1 MHVKK
6 LFLELFPVSAY
17 VGSSENLKDLMD
29 FQAMTGRAMRVFL
42 ATSLLAVGLLLAVG
56 TFSEDGRAESLTALA
71 QAGQH
76 VASVLHTAQTGGAH
90 DIKADPAKVQAAT
103 ASGES
108 DSANKAAGGALET
121 KADSTPVKEA
131 TASGM
136 SDNAGKEEKAK
147 AGGRESLDSALK
159 RRVRRCAKQITGD
172 ESPRKLEP
180 TILAEVMRCAQDF
193 MPAMD
198 TANLL
203 TASENKLLAAAK
215 TPQEKKDAMAAIAE
229 VNDEPSAKPDS
240 SAPAKAAEAKSA
252 LANAPAS
259 PHRPTP

>member
-1 MHVKK
+1 
-6 LFLELFPVSAY
+6 
-17 VGSSENLKDLMD
+17 MD

-76 VASVLHTAQTGGAH
+76 VASGGAH
-90 DIKADPAKVQAAT
+90 DIKADPAKVKAAT

-147 AGGRESLDSALK
+147 AGGGESLDSALK

>member
-1 MHVKK
+1 
-6 LFLELFPVSAY
+6 
-17 VGSSENLKDLMD
+17 
-29 FQAMTGRAMRVFL
+29 MTGRALRVLL
-42 ATSLLAVGLLLAVG
+42 ATPLLAVGLLLAVG

-90 DIKADPAKVQAAT
+90 EVKADPAKVKPTT
-103 ASGES
+103 ASAET
-108 DSANKAAGGALET
+108 DSANKAVGGALET
-121 KADSTPVKEA
+121 EADSTPVKEA
-131 TASGM
+131 TASQSAGKEEKD
-136 SDNAGKEEKAK
+136 SAGKEEKAK
-147 AGGRESLDSALK
+147 AGGGESLDSALK

-180 TILAEVMRCAQDF
+180 TILAEVMKCAGKF

-203 TASENKLLAAAK
+203 KASENKLLEAAK
-215 TPQEKKDAMAAIAE
+215 TPQERKDAMAAIAE
-229 VNDEPSAKPDS
+229 VENEPAAKPDS
-240 SAPAKAAEAKSA
+240 SAPAKAVEAKSA
-252 LANAPAS
+252 LADAPAS